1 MNEIFRR
8 PAPELPKAPA
18 TTRAGDGLPRRAWT
32 GDEVQG
38 MIEAGIIRHGEPFE
52 LIGGDLVAMAAKGNH
67 HETLKVSLNY
77 FWIRQAPAGLMVASE
92 TPLRLGPNDEPEP
105 EFIVYPQGMKPGDV
119 RGDTV
124 LLVVEIA
131 DSSLPTDH
139 NVKAPLYAR
148 FGVREYW
155 VINARRLVTTVYRD
169 PGSSGYQ
176 SRVEVP
182 GSELLSPLSVPSLAV
197 RLVELE
203 HET

>member
-32 GDEVQG
+32 GEEVQG

-67 HETLKVSLNY
+67 HETLKVSLQNY
-77 FWIRQAPAGLMVASE
+77 LGKARAEDIRVASE
-92 TPLRLGPNDEPEP
+92 TPLRLGPHDEPEP
-105 EFIVYPQGMKPGDV
+105 EFIVYPKGMKPGDV
-119 RGDTV
+119 RGETV

-131 DSSLPTDH
+131 DSSLPVDH

-169 PGSSGYQ
+169 PGSSGYR
-176 SRVEVP
+176 SCVEVP
-182 GSELLSPLSVPSLAV
+182 GSELLSPLSAPSLAV

-203 HET
+203 HE